1 MLANPKL
8 LCFVQ
13 FSCIVHCAS
22 NVCMKNTTK
31 VINSYFKYKISL
43 AIFFSFLKV
52 TCFIIFLFKLVLVKR
67 GIKDSQETLS
77 TALEVQLSVGQL
89 VCWSVGLCIDFVK
102 KLPLE
107 E

>member
-52 TCFIIFLFKLVLVKR
+52 TCFLIFHKYFILQKHNSELFACGTLYWHTIPPSKQPR
-67 GIKDSQETLS
+67 THTHIEIYCSQSADECS
-77 TALEVQLSVGQL
+77 
-89 VCWSVGLCIDFVK
+89 K
-102 KLPLE
+102 
-107 E
+107 